1 MKQLFQVLI
10 FLLGLLGGLY
20 VGGYLMFFIGIVSV
34 IEAIKA
40 TPLEAGLLAVGII
53 KVLFASVVG
62 WGIFW
67 LGMLLPALFD

>member
-1 MKQLFQVLI
+1 MKELIQDSI
-10 FLLGLLGGLY
+10 FLLGLAGGLY
-20 VGGYLMFFIGIVSV
+20 VGGYLMFFVGIVSV